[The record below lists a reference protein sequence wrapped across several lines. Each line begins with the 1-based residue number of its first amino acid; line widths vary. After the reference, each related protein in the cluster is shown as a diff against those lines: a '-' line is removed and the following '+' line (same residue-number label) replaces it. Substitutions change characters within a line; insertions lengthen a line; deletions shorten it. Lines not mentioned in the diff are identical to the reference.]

1 MILSYV
7 FEQGDADKNSWVNF
21 QQRVDKAPEQVV
33 RCVSNSRTFFD
44 VFCPMI
50 LS

>member
-33 RCVSNSRTFFD
+33 RCVSNSEPLM
-44 VFCPMI
+44 FCPMI